1 VVRTKEINHTQSR
14 IMRYGIRFLDI
25 GEEEKNM
32 IESFVSRY
40 SSKTLS
46 AQQSQP

>member
-1 VVRTKEINHTQSR
+1 
-14 IMRYGIRFLDI
+14 MRYGIRFLDI
-25 GEEEKNM
+25 GEEEINM